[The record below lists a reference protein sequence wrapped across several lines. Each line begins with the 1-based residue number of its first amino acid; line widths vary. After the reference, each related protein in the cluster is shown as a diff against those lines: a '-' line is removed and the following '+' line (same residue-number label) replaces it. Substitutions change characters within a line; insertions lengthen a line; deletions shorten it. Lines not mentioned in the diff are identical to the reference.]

1 MIGIA
6 ASDLFIL
13 GYLVY
18 LHTLELLESNNECWN
33 RFNYPAQL
41 VVYWGNPLRDGLQK
55 SIPWLGISMAVL
67 RLLIVKNLLNPKFEN
82 LSNPKF
88 SVVLTLV
95 TYILST
101 FWSLFLYRGYSLAD
115 GNDLWQPAPSCT
127 GFPVNY
133 TEHQFYI
140 QYERD
145 VNVESDCM
153 IEVYLFT
160 DGLLKIIPTIV
171 FPILTGL
178 LIRELSAANTRRKK
192 LTATQSKSTRADH
205 TTKLIV
211 CMTAMFMAAEGPPGI
226 LLVLQGFVK
235 NSVGFSQLMS
245 DLMFIFFIFAVL
257 NSITHCLICLTV
269 STQYRSTVKSLLCC
283 GTSKPNKKETG
294 TVTVKVNASM
304 MTPAT

>member
-1 MIGIA
+1 
-6 ASDLFIL
+6 
-13 GYLVY
+13 
-18 LHTLELLESNNECWN
+18 
-33 RFNYPAQL
+33 
-41 VVYWGNPLRDGLQK
+41 
-55 SIPWLGISMAVL
+55 MAVL
-67 RLLIVKNLLNPKFEN
+67 RLLFVKNSLNPKFEK

-95 TYILST
+95 TLILST
-101 FWSLFLYRGYSLAD
+101 FWSLFHYRGYSLTD

-145 VNVESDCM
+145 MNVESNCM
-153 IEVYLFT
+153 IKIYLFT

-205 TTKLIV
+205 TTKLV
-211 CMTAMFMAAEGPPGI
+211 VYMTAMFMAAEGPLGI
-226 LLVLQGFVK
+226 LIVLQGFVK
-235 NSVGFSQLMS
+235 NSDGFL
-245 DLMFIFFIFAVL
+245 
-257 NSITHCLICLTV
+257 
-269 STQYRSTVKSLLCC
+269 
-283 GTSKPNKKETG
+283 
-294 TVTVKVNASM
+294 
-304 MTPAT
+304 

>member
-1 MIGIA
+1 MTIHRVSVLLSPGKAPAWFSDTKLFVYCSALVTGLLISLLIPYYSTCYVNFNA
-6 ASDLFIL
+6 LTSLHETACAPNKHPITRFQNLYLIWVPGASKPRKRD
-13 GYLVY
+13 
-18 LHTLELLESNNECWN
+18 
-33 RFNYPAQL
+33 AQL

-67 RLLIVKNLLNPKFEN
+67 RLLIVKNSLNPKFEN

-192 LTATQSKSTRADH
+192 LTATQSKRCTRADH
-205 TTKLIV
+205 TTKLVV

-235 NSVGFSQLMS
+235 NSVGFS
-245 DLMFIFFIFAVL
+245 
-257 NSITHCLICLTV
+257 
-269 STQYRSTVKSLLCC
+269 
-283 GTSKPNKKETG
+283 
-294 TVTVKVNASM
+294 
-304 MTPAT
+304 